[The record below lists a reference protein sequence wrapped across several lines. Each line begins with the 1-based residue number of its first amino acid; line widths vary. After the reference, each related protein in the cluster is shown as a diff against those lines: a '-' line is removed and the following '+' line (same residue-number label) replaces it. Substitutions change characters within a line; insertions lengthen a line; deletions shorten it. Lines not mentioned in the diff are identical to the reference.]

1 MEPMSIVLLCLAMAM
16 NVVCFSIGV
25 LFGRNNAYD
34 HIEPYNLAEG
44 ADPRKLTSRPD
55 RTKRDPHD

>member
-1 MEPMSIVLLCLAMAM
+1 MEPMSIVLLCLAIAM

-25 LFGRNNAYD
+25 LIGRNNAYE

-44 ADPRKLTSRPD
+44 ADPRKFRSRPD
-55 RTKRDPHD
+55 RTKSPPHA